1 MKKILALLMI
11 MAIAM
16 GSVFAVE
23 AGQWG
28 GDMITGDSAA
38 SLEVTM
44 KLSGKDIFNI
54 GFASEAVTAET
65 INSEAFKP
73 LESLEL
79 ELDGTEYQGTAYV
92 YYGIKAPSNTTYTI
106 SLAIDDNLRTTV
118 SDKTTIPWK
127 ISSVENFSIASNS
140 TKTGN
145 IFAEAKSGKDG
156 KFNVDFKKLNISTEG
171 FMGLDNLD
179 YVNPYSANVTV
190 TIKANGV

>member
-28 GDMITGDSAA
+28 GDEITGDSAA
-38 SLEVTM
+38 SLEVAL
-44 KLSGKDIFNI
+44 KLSGDDIFNI
-54 GFASEAVTAET
+54 GFASEAVTADT

-79 ELDGTEYQGTAYV
+79 EIDGTEYQGTAYV
-92 YYGIKAPSNTTYTI
+92 YYGIKAPSDKTYTI
-106 SLAIDDNLRTTV
+106 SLAIDDNLKTTE
-118 SDKTTIPWK
+118 SGKTTIPWK
-127 ISSVENFSIASNS
+127 ISSVENFSIDSKS

-145 IFAEAKSGKDG
+145 IFAAASSGTDG
-156 KFNVDFKKLNISTEG
+156 EFKVESKELSISTEG
-171 FMGLDNLD
+171 FMGLENLD
-179 YVNPYSANVTV
+179 YNNPYSANVTV
-190 TIKANGV
+190 TITDNGV